1 MARSRP
7 AIPSQA
13 LVDPVDIEIGGR
25 VRARR
30 EALRITQA
38 QLANGVGVTFQQVQ
52 KYERGNNRIS
62 SARLLRIAAVLKTT
76 GSDLLGELEHANGPS
91 AMIAQPGAARLL
103 AGYSILSRDKQAALL
118 TLVEGMAA

>member
-1 MARSRP
+1 MPRFRTE
-7 AIPSQA
+7 IPSQA
-13 LVDPVDIEIGGR
+13 QVDPVDIQIGNR

-76 GSDLLGELEHANGPS
+76 GADLLGELEHATGPS

-103 AGYSILSRDKQAALL
+103 AGYSVLSKDKQAALL
-118 TLVEGMAA
+118 TLVEGMAP

>member
-1 MARSRP
+1 MPRTRTE
-7 AIPSQA
+7 IPSQA
-13 LVDPVDIEIGGR
+13 QVDPVDIQIGNR

-38 QLANGVGVTFQQVQ
+38 QLANGIGVTFQQVQ

-62 SARLLRIAAVLKTT
+62 SARLLRIAAFLKTT
-76 GSDLLGELEHANGPS
+76 GADLLGELEHVTGPS
-91 AMIAQPGAARLL
+91 AMVAQPGAARLL